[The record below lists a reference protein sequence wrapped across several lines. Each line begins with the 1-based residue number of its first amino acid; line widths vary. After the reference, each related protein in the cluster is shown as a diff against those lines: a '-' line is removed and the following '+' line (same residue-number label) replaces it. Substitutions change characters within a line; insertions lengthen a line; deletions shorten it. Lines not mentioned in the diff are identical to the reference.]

1 MWVPQLFFANCQ
13 LPVCHVLGRIV
24 VVVVVVVAQF
34 YLFFIFVFRLFA
46 LLVQTKQISLTLGC
60 LACKCHF
67 SVQITQFITF
77 HLTRLDSTLESN
89 SQRVQQRILLLIL
102 YTSSISRSR
111 SQSRFHSVANVF
123 PIRVLSKLAV
133 GVFNGFLCDESF
145 HVELQENKCIY
156 FICIIEVN
164 FIWRS
169 KQFNLLCSNGEN
181 NITER
186 QLHPSR
192 NCFYQ
197 IKLDKLTLL
206 CTYQINEKYTI
217 D

>member
-1 MWVPQLFFANCQ
+1 VAKRINHKLMRCECRSFFFLFFSNCQ

-24 VVVVVVVAQF
+24 VVVVAQF
-34 YLFFIFVFRLFA
+34 YLFFIFVFRFFA

-89 SQRVQQRILLLIL
+89 SQRVQQRILLLIP
-102 YTSSISRSR
+102 YTSSISH

-145 HVELQENKCIY
+145 HVELHENKCIY

-164 FIWRS
+164 FI
-169 KQFNLLCSNGEN
+169 
-181 NITER
+181 
-186 QLHPSR
+186 
-192 NCFYQ
+192 
-197 IKLDKLTLL
+197 
-206 CTYQINEKYTI
+206 
-217 D
+217 